1 MTRSESA
8 GHGDGTDHHDR
19 RDRHDDD
26 HDRHDDHDDRAD
38 YDVVIS
44 GAGLAGSAAAV
55 LLARRGAR
63 VALLERRADLDA
75 YKVLCTHSLTA
86 NAYPVLDEL
95 GLVPALEKAG
105 AVRNEVRW
113 YTRWGWIEPRAA
125 PGGPELPYAYNVRRS
140 TLDPMI
146 RSLADRT
153 PGVDLLLGHQVTG
166 LVRGEDGRAAGVRA
180 STRHGERE
188 IRARLVVG
196 ADGKDSAVA
205 KLAGVPG
212 RSHANGRF
220 GYFAHFRNLPL
231 PGGLGHTWFLDP
243 DMAYAFPNDD
253 GVTVIAVLPGKKRLP
268 AFRDDLESSFLA
280 FVRALPEAPPIDS
293 AERIT
298 KIIGTVDYPLHSRRP
313 TAPGVALIGDAALTG
328 DPLWGVGCGWALE
341 TAQWLAEAVAPAAT
355 GPGGLDASLAAYAR
369 RHRRGL
375 RGHQYLAADFATAR
389 PFNPLERLMFSA
401 AARDASVARHMH
413 LFGSRLIGPL
423 KFLSPLAVARATAVN
438 IRHRRAGVRP
448 PAHPSRTG
456 S

>member
-1 MTRSESA
+1 MTRPESA
-8 GHGDGTDHHDR
+8 GY
-19 RDRHDDD
+19 
-26 HDRHDDHDDRAD
+26 D

-44 GAGLAGSAAAV
+44 GAGLAGSAAAI
-55 LLARRGAR
+55 LLARRGVR
-63 VALLERRADLDA
+63 VALLERRSDPEA

-105 AVRNEVRW
+105 AVRNDARW

-125 PGGPELPYAYNVRRS
+125 PAGPELPYGYNIRRS

-146 RSLADRT
+146 RSRAAQT

-166 LVRGEDGRAAGVRA
+166 LVREAGRTLGVRA
-180 STRHGERE
+180 STPQGERE

-205 KLAGVPG
+205 KFAGVPA
-212 RSHANGRF
+212 RLHENARF
-220 GYFAHFRNLPL
+220 GYLAQFRNLPL
-231 PGGLGHTWFLDP
+231 HGGLGHTWFLEP

-253 GVTVIAVLPGKKRLP
+253 GVTVIAVLPDKKRLP
-268 AFRDDLESSFLA
+268 AFREDLAGSFVA

-298 KIIGTVDYPLHSRRP
+298 KIIGTVDYPLLSRKP

-328 DPLWGVGCGWALE
+328 DPLWGVGCGWALQS
-341 TAQWLAEAVAPAAT
+341 AQWLAAAVAPAAT
-355 GPGGLDASLAAYAR
+355 GQGDLDRSLAVYAR
-369 RHRRGL
+369 RHRRRL

-389 PFNPLERLMFSA
+389 PFNPGERLMFSA
-401 AARDASVARHMH
+401 AARDESMARHTH
-413 LFGSRLIGPL
+413 LFASRLIGPL
-423 KFLSPLAVARATAVN
+423 RFLNPVALARASAVN
-438 IRHRRAGVRP
+438 IKHRGATAP
-448 PAHPSRTG
+448 P
-456 S
+456 